1 MKIRLDREQRDTIFP
16 ANIVLDND
24 LRVIALGPA
33 IRGRFPEITQGAS
46 ILDHFRL
53 TASTNGTTIQELS
66 GTATLL
72 NLESHRS
79 HQVLSG
85 WVIPYQAGYL
95 LALRLAPTN
104 YSLEESGLQIT
115 DFAVG
120 DPAVHALLMF
130 SIQRALLKEQRL
142 VALELDRA
150 RQLSQDLSE
159 RISRSAGFLAHDF
172 NNFISII
179 KLNCDRL
186 KMVLTGQERPLR
198 LVDVIS
204 GAASRGSAITRSLM
218 ALSNQR
224 ADSPI
229 PVDIDA
235 LILENQ
241 AFLASAVGI
250 HVNLQVDLGATGG
263 KVMVSPVAALNC
275 LVNLLINARDAMPR
289 GGQVKLATRRV
300 AAAEVE
306 EGEPDGPAHI
316 LIEVTDTGVGMT
328 AEVSGRAFEPFFST
342 KPKGNGLGLAS
353 VLEFAVE
360 AGGKTSIASTPG
372 AGTSILL
379 SLPCI
384 NPTGATV
391 ERFGGHAPEGD
402 QTVEVVPPSSDAGP
416 QILVVEDEPFA
427 LEALC
432 ELLGASG
439 FEVTGVGN
447 SSDALDALRRSSF
460 KVLLSDI
467 VLADESGA
475 NLAREACALHPS
487 LKVILMSGF
496 VPRGEELDDRWLFLR
511 KPIDAQVV
519 TEVLRAAT
527 RA

>member
-66 GTATLL
+66 GTASLL

-198 LVDVIS
+198 LS
-204 GAASRGSAITRSLM
+204 GLGVMRLKVTRQWKWSRHRQMQGRRSLSWRMNLSRLRPCVNCSARPDLRLLASGIVRTRSTPCGAVRLRSCSPTSYWPM
-218 ALSNQR
+218 KAGLTWR
-224 ADSPI
+224 AK
-229 PVDIDA
+229 PV
-235 LILENQ
+235 
-241 AFLASAVGI
+241 
-250 HVNLQVDLGATGG
+250 HCT
-263 KVMVSPVAALNC
+263 
-275 LVNLLINARDAMPR
+275 
-289 GGQVKLATRRV
+289 
-300 AAAEVE
+300 
-306 EGEPDGPAHI
+306 H
-316 LIEVTDTGVGMT
+316 
-328 AEVSGRAFEPFFST
+328 
-342 KPKGNGLGLAS
+342 
-353 VLEFAVE
+353 
-360 AGGKTSIASTPG
+360 
-372 AGTSILL
+372 
-379 SLPCI
+379 
-384 NPTGATV
+384 
-391 ERFGGHAPEGD
+391 
-402 QTVEVVPPSSDAGP
+402 
-416 QILVVEDEPFA
+416 
-427 LEALC
+427 
-432 ELLGASG
+432 
-439 FEVTGVGN
+439 
-447 SSDALDALRRSSF
+447 RSKSF
-460 KVLLSDI
+460 
-467 VLADESGA
+467 
-475 NLAREACALHPS
+475 
-487 LKVILMSGF
+487 
-496 VPRGEELDDRWLFLR
+496 
-511 KPIDAQVV
+511 
-519 TEVLRAAT
+519 
-527 RA
+527 